1 MSHQSAT
8 SVAEERAR
16 ATAREYFRTR
26 GTEAPLATIRARVAD
41 AFAALEQL
49 LDGVDATTAVR
60 RPGADWSVQEIVDHL
75 LETERASLDELW
87 CLLTGR
93 RPPGGPIPAGLQSP
107 APLTRPWPWL
117 CRELKAV
124 HRDLLAALD
133 GVPDAFATDA
143 RVALVMVVNVEEAG
157 VRRPYEWVEDVDW
170 KSYAIVFRLHAIDH
184 MNQARKVLAA
194 LGASPA
200 PRAAASARSGSG
212 R

>member
-1 MSHQSAT
+1 MNHRSTT
-8 SVAEERAR
+8 SDAEEQAR
-16 ATAREYFRTR
+16 VTAREYFRTR
-26 GTEAPLATIRARVAD
+26 GTEAPLATIRARVLD

-49 LDGVDATTAVR
+49 LDGVNTTTASR
-60 RPGADWSVQEIVDHL
+60 RPGSDWSVQEIVDHL
-75 LETERASLDELW
+75 LETGRASLDELW
-87 CLLTGR
+87 CLLTAR
-93 RPPGGPIPAGLQSP
+93 RPPGGPIPAGLQSR

-117 CRELKAV
+117 CRELKTV

-133 GVPDAFATDA
+133 DVPDTFATDA

-194 LGASPA
+194 LGATPA
-200 PRAAASARSGSG
+200 PRNAASARSAPG